1 MTTFDRAGIAERLRG
16 LIGGQDDGDV
26 AGTAR
31 RLHVEE
37 LSLRMSIDPL
47 SPHPTMEVIV
57 AVIREYGVD
66 PTWLLT
72 GEYHSGSHRVAIE
85 GEGERLPAPL
95 RAFMAYRRGSI
106 SEPPPEHFRAAGQ
119 N

>member
-1 MTTFDRAGIAERLRG
+1 MITFDRAGIAGRLRA
-16 LIGGQDDGDV
+16 LISGQYGSDLTH
-26 AGTAR
+26 ASE

-37 LSLRMSIDPL
+37 LSLRMSVDDV
-47 SPHPTMEVIV
+47 SPHPTIEVIL

-72 GEYHSGSHRVAIE
+72 GEYDSNSHRAAME
-85 GEGERLPAPL
+85 GDAMTGPL
-95 RAFMAYRRGSI
+95 RDFVAYRRGSI
-106 SEPPPEHFRAAGQ
+106 SDPPPEHFRAAEQ

>member
-1 MTTFDRAGIAERLRG
+1 MTTFDRAGIASRVRALMSARDAGELAQAAQRLR
-16 LIGGQDDGDV
+16 
-26 AGTAR
+26 
-31 RLHVEE
+31 VEE
-37 LSLRMSIDPL
+37 LSLRMSIDDL
-47 SPHPTMEVIV
+47 SPHPTIEVIL

-72 GEYHSGSHRVAIE
+72 GKYDSNSHRAAIE
-85 GEGERLPAPL
+85 GEDLPGPL
-95 RAFMAYRRGSI
+95 RDFIAYRRGSI